1 MIDLFGYLNYRD
13 FLRDAYEERHSGDW
27 RFSHRYIADRAGF
40 DSSMF
45 NKILQGKRNLTER
58 MVKVFA
64 DIFCSDDREKAY
76 FANMV
81 AFNQAKT
88 HSESRQY
95 LEKLVATKECKV
107 EDLAKDQ
114 FEYFDHWYHAVIR
127 ELVTFYPYVGDD
139 AALGLM
145 VRPPITASQVKS
157 SIALLERLSM
167 IRKNPE
173 TGFYEQMQGLISS
186 GSESYSTAVNS
197 YIQQNLDVAQTAMDR
212 FAKGERNLS
221 TLAFA
226 CDESTYDEL
235 VEMVRRFRREILAK
249 VSQCG
254 KPNRVFQL
262 GMQLFP
268 LSDPYPPPQRRG
280 RKRRIRGQEIADAG
294 AERSEAFFQH
304 STSYVIRECGYI
316 CRQRSHTRCSF
327 PCCSFPRSW
336 SLAPVARAT
345 RLPVVRK
352 PSLRWLSMCSSPT
365 GVQLRMP
372 VFVYFLVISSVTGV
386 LTPNGTSRMQMAL

>member
-1 MIDLFGYLNYRD
+1 MINLFEYLNYRE
-13 FLRDAYEERHSGDW
+13 FLRDAYEERHATDW

-40 DSSMF
+40 DGSMF

-58 MVKVFA
+58 MVSVFA
-64 DIFCSDDREKAY
+64 EIFCRDMRERTY

-88 HSESRQY
+88 HSESRKY

-145 VRPPITASQVKS
+145 VRPPISASQVRS

-167 IRKNPE
+167 IKKNPD
-173 TGFYEQMQGLISS
+173 TGLYEQTQGLISS
-186 GSESYSTAVNS
+186 GSKSYGTAVNS
-197 YIQQNLDVAQTAMDR
+197 YIQQNLNVAQTAMDR
-212 FAKGERNLS
+212 FDNTERNLS

-226 CDESTYDEL
+226 CNEEIYGEL
-235 VEMVRRFRREILAK
+235 VEMVRRFRREVLAK
-249 VSQCG
+249 VSQCD

-268 LSDPYPPPQRRG
+268 LSDPYPPPKRRG
-280 RKRRIRGQEIADAG
+280 RRRRIRGEAQVELTPDG
-294 AERSEAFFQH
+294 AETEDADD
-304 STSYVIRECGYI
+304 V
-316 CRQRSHTRCSF
+316 
-327 PCCSFPRSW
+327 
-336 SLAPVARAT
+336 
-345 RLPVVRK
+345 
-352 PSLRWLSMCSSPT
+352 
-365 GVQLRMP
+365 
-372 VFVYFLVISSVTGV
+372 
-386 LTPNGTSRMQMAL
+386 

>member
-1 MIDLFGYLNYRD
+1 MVNLFEYLNYRE

-27 RFSHRYIADRAGF
+27 RFSHRYIAERAGF

-58 MVKVFA
+58 LVAEFA
-64 DIFCSDDREKAY
+64 DIFCNDSREKSY
-76 FANMV
+76 FADMV

-114 FEYFDHWYHAVIR
+114 FEYFDHWYHAVVR

-167 IRKNPE
+167 IRKDE
-173 TGFYEQMQGLISS
+173 TTGTYVQTQGLISS

-212 FAKGERNLS
+212 FDKTERNLS

-226 CDESTYDEL
+226 CDETTYAEL
-235 VEMVRRFRREILAK
+235 VEMVRRFRREVLAK
-249 VSQCG
+249 VSQCE

-280 RKRRIRGQEIADAG
+280 RKRRIRGMEQNDA
-294 AERSEAFFQH
+294 AKAF
-304 STSYVIRECGYI
+304 EEDACGGDDVGGG
-316 CRQRSHTRCSF
+316 SD
-327 PCCSFPRSW
+327 
-336 SLAPVARAT
+336 A
-345 RLPVVRK
+345 
-352 PSLRWLSMCSSPT
+352 
-365 GVQLRMP
+365 
-372 VFVYFLVISSVTGV
+372 
-386 LTPNGTSRMQMAL
+386 

>member
-1 MIDLFGYLNYRD
+1 MINLFEYLNYRD
-13 FLRDAYEERHSGDW
+13 FLRDAYEERHASDW
-27 RFSHRYIADRAGF
+27 RFSHRYIADKAGF

-58 MVKVFA
+58 MVSVFA
-64 DIFCSDDREKAY
+64 DIFCNDAREKSY

-145 VRPPITASQVKS
+145 VRPPITASQVRS

-167 IRKNPE
+167 IKKNPE
-173 TGFYEQMQGLISS
+173 TGFYEQTQGLISS
-186 GSESYSTAVNS
+186 GSESFSTAVNS

-212 FAKGERNLS
+212 FDKTERNLS

-226 CDESTYDEL
+226 CDETTYSEL

-249 VSQCG
+249 VSQCE

-280 RKRRIRGQEIADAG
+280 RKRRIRGQEALDQKQPEGGEDAG
-294 AERSEAFFQH
+294 EVEH
-304 STSYVIRECGYI
+304 V
-316 CRQRSHTRCSF
+316 
-327 PCCSFPRSW
+327 
-336 SLAPVARAT
+336 
-345 RLPVVRK
+345 
-352 PSLRWLSMCSSPT
+352 
-365 GVQLRMP
+365 
-372 VFVYFLVISSVTGV
+372 
-386 LTPNGTSRMQMAL
+386 

>member
-1 MIDLFGYLNYRD
+1 MINLFEYLNYRE
-13 FLRDAYEERHSGDW
+13 FLRDAYEERHASDW
-27 RFSHRYIADRAGF
+27 RFSHRYIAEHAGF

-45 NKILQGKRNLTER
+45 NKILQGKRNLTEK
-58 MVKVFA
+58 MVGVFA
-64 DIFCSDDREKAY
+64 DIFCKDEREKTY

-81 AFNQAKT
+81 AFNQAKS
-88 HSESRQY
+88 HSESRQF

-107 EDLAKDQ
+107 ENLAKDQ

-145 VRPPITASQVKS
+145 VRPPITAAQVKS

-167 IRKNPE
+167 IKKNE
-173 TGFYEQMQGLISS
+173 ATGFYEQTQGLISS

-197 YIQQNLDVAQTAMDR
+197 YIQQNIEVASSAMDR
-212 FAKGERNLS
+212 FGRNERSLS

-226 CDESTYDEL
+226 CDEDTYKEL
-235 VEMVRRFRREILAK
+235 VEMTRRFRREILAK
-249 VSQCG
+249 VGTCI

-280 RKRRIRGQEIADAG
+280 RKRRIRGQELLNDSTEM
-294 AERSEAFFQH
+294 AEGEN
-304 STSYVIRECGYI
+304 V
-316 CRQRSHTRCSF
+316 
-327 PCCSFPRSW
+327 
-336 SLAPVARAT
+336 
-345 RLPVVRK
+345 
-352 PSLRWLSMCSSPT
+352 
-365 GVQLRMP
+365 
-372 VFVYFLVISSVTGV
+372 
-386 LTPNGTSRMQMAL
+386 

>member
-1 MIDLFGYLNYRD
+1 MIDLFEYLNYRE
-13 FLRDAYEERHSGDW
+13 FLRDAYEERHKGDW
-27 RFSHRYIADRAGF
+27 RFSHRYIAERAGF
-40 DSSMF
+40 DASMF
-45 NKILQGKRNLTER
+45 NKILQGKRNLTAR
-58 MVKVFA
+58 LVSVFA
-64 DIFCSDDREKAY
+64 DIFCNDSREKSY
-76 FANMV
+76 FADMV

-107 EDLAKDQ
+107 ENVAKDQ
-114 FEYFDHWYHAVIR
+114 FEYFDHWYHAVVR

-167 IRKNPE
+167 IRKDE
-173 TGFYEQMQGLISS
+173 TTGTYVQTQGLISS

-212 FAKGERNLS
+212 FDKTERNLS

-226 CDESTYDEL
+226 CDETTYAEL
-235 VEMVRRFRREILAK
+235 VEMVRRFRREVLAK

-280 RKRRIRGQEIADAG
+280 RKRRIRGMKQNDAANVSG
-294 AERSEAFFQH
+294 EDA
-304 STSYVIRECGYI
+304 CGGDDVGGD
-316 CRQRSHTRCSF
+316 SD
-327 PCCSFPRSW
+327 
-336 SLAPVARAT
+336 A
-345 RLPVVRK
+345 
-352 PSLRWLSMCSSPT
+352 
-365 GVQLRMP
+365 
-372 VFVYFLVISSVTGV
+372 
-386 LTPNGTSRMQMAL
+386 

>member
-1 MIDLFGYLNYRD
+1 MVNLFEYLNYRE

-27 RFSHRYIADRAGF
+27 RFSHRYIAERAGF

-58 MVKVFA
+58 LVAEFA
-64 DIFCSDDREKAY
+64 DIFCNDSREKSY
-76 FANMV
+76 FADMV

-114 FEYFDHWYHAVIR
+114 FEYFDHWYHAVVR
-127 ELVTFYPYVGDD
+127 ELITFYPYVGDD

-167 IRKNPE
+167 IRKDE
-173 TGFYEQMQGLISS
+173 TTGTYVQTQGLISS

-212 FAKGERNLS
+212 FDKTERNLS

-226 CDESTYDEL
+226 CDETTYAEL
-235 VEMVRRFRREILAK
+235 VEMVRRFRREVLAK
-249 VSQCG
+249 VSQCE

-280 RKRRIRGQEIADAG
+280 RKRRIRGMEQNDAANVSG
-294 AERSEAFFQH
+294 EDS
-304 STSYVIRECGYI
+304 CGGDDVGGG
-316 CRQRSHTRCSF
+316 SD
-327 PCCSFPRSW
+327 
-336 SLAPVARAT
+336 A
-345 RLPVVRK
+345 
-352 PSLRWLSMCSSPT
+352 
-365 GVQLRMP
+365 
-372 VFVYFLVISSVTGV
+372 
-386 LTPNGTSRMQMAL
+386 

>member
-1 MIDLFGYLNYRD
+1 MINLFEYLNYRE
-13 FLRDAYEERHSGDW
+13 FLRDAYEERHASDW
-27 RFSHRYIADRAGF
+27 RFSHRYIAELAGF

-45 NKILQGKRNLTER
+45 NKILQGKRNLTEK
-58 MVKVFA
+58 MVGVFA
-64 DIFCSDDREKAY
+64 DIFCKDEREKTY

-81 AFNQAKT
+81 AFNQAKS
-88 HSESRQY
+88 HSESRQF

-107 EDLAKDQ
+107 ENLAKDQ

-145 VRPPITASQVKS
+145 VRPPITAAQVKS

-167 IRKNPE
+167 IKKNE
-173 TGFYEQMQGLISS
+173 ATGFYEQTQGLISS

-197 YIQQNLDVAQTAMDR
+197 YIQQNIEVASSAMDR
-212 FAKGERNLS
+212 FGRNERSLS

-226 CDESTYDEL
+226 CDEDTYKEL
-235 VEMVRRFRREILAK
+235 VEMTRRFRREILAK
-249 VSQCG
+249 VGTCI

-280 RKRRIRGQEIADAG
+280 RKRRIRGQELLNDSTEM
-294 AERSEAFFQH
+294 AEGEN
-304 STSYVIRECGYI
+304 V
-316 CRQRSHTRCSF
+316 
-327 PCCSFPRSW
+327 
-336 SLAPVARAT
+336 
-345 RLPVVRK
+345 
-352 PSLRWLSMCSSPT
+352 
-365 GVQLRMP
+365 
-372 VFVYFLVISSVTGV
+372 
-386 LTPNGTSRMQMAL
+386 

>member
-1 MIDLFGYLNYRD
+1 MVNLFEYLNYRE

-27 RFSHRYIADRAGF
+27 RFSHRYIAERAGF

-58 MVKVFA
+58 LVAEFA
-64 DIFCSDDREKAY
+64 DIFCNDSREKSY
-76 FANMV
+76 FADMV

-114 FEYFDHWYHAVIR
+114 FEYFDHWYHAVVR

-167 IRKNPE
+167 IRKDE
-173 TGFYEQMQGLISS
+173 TTGTYVQTQGLISS

-212 FAKGERNLS
+212 FDKTERNLS

-226 CDESTYDEL
+226 CDETTYAEL
-235 VEMVRRFRREILAK
+235 VEMVRRFRREVLAK
-249 VSQCG
+249 VSQCE

-280 RKRRIRGQEIADAG
+280 RKRRIRGMEQNDA
-294 AERSEAFFQH
+294 AKAF
-304 STSYVIRECGYI
+304 EEDACGGDGI
-316 CRQRSHTRCSF
+316 GGGSD
-327 PCCSFPRSW
+327 
-336 SLAPVARAT
+336 A
-345 RLPVVRK
+345 
-352 PSLRWLSMCSSPT
+352 
-365 GVQLRMP
+365 
-372 VFVYFLVISSVTGV
+372 
-386 LTPNGTSRMQMAL
+386 

>member
-27 RFSHRYIADRAGF
+27 RFSHRYIAERAGF

-45 NKILQGKRNLTER
+45 NKILQGKRNLTKR

-64 DIFCSDDREKAY
+64 DIFCSDAREKSY

-114 FEYFDHWYHAVIR
+114 FEYFDHWYHAVVR

-167 IRKNPE
+167 IRKDE
-173 TGFYEQMQGLISS
+173 ATGTYVQTQGLISS

-197 YIQQNLDVAQTAMDR
+197 YIQQNLDVAQTALDR
-212 FAKGERNLS
+212 FDKSERNLS

-226 CDESTYDEL
+226 CDETMYAEL
-235 VEMVRRFRREILAK
+235 VEMVRRFRREVLAK
-249 VSQCG
+249 VSQCE

-280 RKRRIRGQEIADAG
+280 RKRRIRGMEINDAAKASGEDACGVDDAG
-294 AERSEAFFQH
+294 GGSDA
-304 STSYVIRECGYI
+304 
-316 CRQRSHTRCSF
+316 
-327 PCCSFPRSW
+327 
-336 SLAPVARAT
+336 
-345 RLPVVRK
+345 
-352 PSLRWLSMCSSPT
+352 
-365 GVQLRMP
+365 
-372 VFVYFLVISSVTGV
+372 
-386 LTPNGTSRMQMAL
+386 

>member
-1 MIDLFGYLNYRD
+1 MINLFEYLNYRE
-13 FLRDAYEERHSGDW
+13 FLRDAYEERHAGDW
-27 RFSHRYIADRAGF
+27 RFSHRYIAEKAGF

-58 MVKVFA
+58 MVSVFA
-64 DIFCSDDREKAY
+64 DIFCRDEREKSY

-81 AFNQAKT
+81 AFNQAKN

-173 TGFYEQMQGLISS
+173 TGFYEQTQGLISS
-186 GSESYSTAVNS
+186 GSESYSSAVNS
-197 YIQQNLDVAQTAMDR
+197 YIQQNLDVAQTALDR
-212 FAKGERNLS
+212 FDKTERNLS

-226 CDESTYDEL
+226 CDETTYAEL
-235 VEMVRRFRREILAK
+235 VEMVRRFRREVLAK
-249 VSQCG
+249 VSQCE

-280 RKRRIRGQEIADAG
+280 RKRRIRGMEQNDVANVSGEDTCGEDDAG
-294 AERSEAFFQH
+294 GGSDA
-304 STSYVIRECGYI
+304 
-316 CRQRSHTRCSF
+316 
-327 PCCSFPRSW
+327 
-336 SLAPVARAT
+336 
-345 RLPVVRK
+345 
-352 PSLRWLSMCSSPT
+352 
-365 GVQLRMP
+365 
-372 VFVYFLVISSVTGV
+372 
-386 LTPNGTSRMQMAL
+386 

>member
-1 MIDLFGYLNYRD
+1 MIDLFGYLNYRE

-64 DIFCSDDREKAY
+64 DIFCNDDREKVY

-167 IRKNPE
+167 IRKNEE
-173 TGFYEQMQGLISS
+173 TGMYEQMQGLISS

-212 FAKGERNLS
+212 FGKSERNLS

-226 CDESTYDEL
+226 CDEATYDEL
-235 VEMVRRFRREILAK
+235 VEMVRRFRREILSK
-249 VSQCG
+249 VSQCS

-280 RKRRIRGQEIADAG
+280 RKRRIRGQE
-294 AERSEAFFQH
+294 
-304 STSYVIRECGYI
+304 
-316 CRQRSHTRCSF
+316 
-327 PCCSFPRSW
+327 
-336 SLAPVARAT
+336 
-345 RLPVVRK
+345 
-352 PSLRWLSMCSSPT
+352 
-365 GVQLRMP
+365 
-372 VFVYFLVISSVTGV
+372 
-386 LTPNGTSRMQMAL
+386 ALDQEGHDVGEGEHA

>member
-1 MIDLFGYLNYRD
+1 
-13 FLRDAYEERHSGDW
+13 
-27 RFSHRYIADRAGF
+27 
-40 DSSMF
+40 
-45 NKILQGKRNLTER
+45 
-58 MVKVFA
+58 
-64 DIFCSDDREKAY
+64 
-76 FANMV
+76 V

-107 EDLAKDQ
+107 ENVAKDQ
-114 FEYFDHWYHAVIR
+114 FEYFDHWYHAVVR

-167 IRKNPE
+167 IRKDE
-173 TGFYEQMQGLISS
+173 TTGAYVQTQGLISS

-212 FAKGERNLS
+212 FDKEERNLS

-226 CDESTYDEL
+226 CDETTYSEL

-249 VSQCG
+249 VSQCE

-280 RKRRIRGQEIADAG
+280 RKRRIRGQELAQAADTEKVGG
-294 AERSEAFFQH
+294 AADDE
-304 STSYVIRECGYI
+304 
-316 CRQRSHTRCSF
+316 
-327 PCCSFPRSW
+327 
-336 SLAPVARAT
+336 
-345 RLPVVRK
+345 
-352 PSLRWLSMCSSPT
+352 
-365 GVQLRMP
+365 
-372 VFVYFLVISSVTGV
+372 
-386 LTPNGTSRMQMAL
+386 

>member
-1 MIDLFGYLNYRD
+1 MVNLFEYLNYRE

-27 RFSHRYIADRAGF
+27 RFSHRYIAERAGF

-58 MVKVFA
+58 LVAEFA
-64 DIFCSDDREKAY
+64 DIFCNDSREKSY
-76 FANMV
+76 FADMV

-114 FEYFDHWYHAVIR
+114 FEYFDHWYHAVVR

-167 IRKNPE
+167 IRKDE
-173 TGFYEQMQGLISS
+173 TTGAYVQTQGLISS
-186 GSESYSTAVNS
+186 GSESYSTAINS

-212 FAKGERNLS
+212 FGKDERNLS

-226 CDESTYDEL
+226 CDETTYTEL
-235 VEMVRRFRREILAK
+235 VEMVRRFRREVLAK
-249 VSQCG
+249 VSQCE

-280 RKRRIRGQEIADAG
+280 RKRRIRGMEQNDASK
-294 AERSEAFFQH
+294 ASEEDA
-304 STSYVIRECGYI
+304 CGEDDVGGG
-316 CRQRSHTRCSF
+316 SD
-327 PCCSFPRSW
+327 
-336 SLAPVARAT
+336 A
-345 RLPVVRK
+345 
-352 PSLRWLSMCSSPT
+352 
-365 GVQLRMP
+365 
-372 VFVYFLVISSVTGV
+372 
-386 LTPNGTSRMQMAL
+386 

>member
-167 IRKNPE
+167 IRKNEE
-173 TGFYEQMQGLISS
+173 TGMYEQMQGLISS

-212 FAKGERNLS
+212 FGKGERNLS

-294 AERSEAFFQH
+294 AERSE
-304 STSYVIRECGYI
+304 
-316 CRQRSHTRCSF
+316 
-327 PCCSFPRSW
+327 
-336 SLAPVARAT
+336 
-345 RLPVVRK
+345 
-352 PSLRWLSMCSSPT
+352 
-365 GVQLRMP
+365 GVDDE
-372 VFVYFLVISSVTGV
+372 
-386 LTPNGTSRMQMAL
+386 

>member
-1 MIDLFGYLNYRD
+1 MINLFEYLNYRD
-13 FLRDAYEERHSGDW
+13 FLRDAYEERHASDW
-27 RFSHRYIADRAGF
+27 RFSHRYIADKAGF

-58 MVKVFA
+58 MVSVFA
-64 DIFCSDDREKAY
+64 DIFCNDAREKSY

-81 AFNQAKT
+81 AFNQAKN

-114 FEYFDHWYHAVIR
+114 FEYFD
-127 ELVTFYPYVGDD
+127 
-139 AALGLM
+139 
-145 VRPPITASQVKS
+145 PPITASQVKS

-167 IRKNPE
+167 IKKNPE
-173 TGFYEQMQGLISS
+173 TGFYEQTQGLISS

-212 FAKGERNLS
+212 FDKTERNLS

-226 CDESTYDEL
+226 CDETTYGEL

-249 VSQCG
+249 VSQCE

-280 RKRRIRGQEIADAG
+280 RKRRIRGQEALDQNQPEGGKDAG
-294 AERSEAFFQH
+294 EVDH
-304 STSYVIRECGYI
+304 V
-316 CRQRSHTRCSF
+316 
-327 PCCSFPRSW
+327 
-336 SLAPVARAT
+336 
-345 RLPVVRK
+345 
-352 PSLRWLSMCSSPT
+352 
-365 GVQLRMP
+365 
-372 VFVYFLVISSVTGV
+372 
-386 LTPNGTSRMQMAL
+386 

>member
-27 RFSHRYIADRAGF
+27 RFSHRYIAERAGF

-114 FEYFDHWYHAVIR
+114 FEYFDHWYHAVVR

-167 IRKNPE
+167 IRKDE
-173 TGFYEQMQGLISS
+173 TTGAYVQTQGLISS

-197 YIQQNLDVAQTAMDR
+197 YIQQNLDVAQTALDR
-212 FAKGERNLS
+212 FDKTERNLS

-226 CDESTYDEL
+226 CDETTYAEL
-235 VEMVRRFRREILAK
+235 VEMVRRFRREVLAK
-249 VSQCG
+249 VSQCE

-280 RKRRIRGQEIADAG
+280 RKRRIRGMEQNDVAKASGEDACGEDG
-294 AERSEAFFQH
+294 AGGGSDA
-304 STSYVIRECGYI
+304 
-316 CRQRSHTRCSF
+316 
-327 PCCSFPRSW
+327 
-336 SLAPVARAT
+336 
-345 RLPVVRK
+345 
-352 PSLRWLSMCSSPT
+352 
-365 GVQLRMP
+365 
-372 VFVYFLVISSVTGV
+372 
-386 LTPNGTSRMQMAL
+386 